1 MLLKPGY
8 IGSFFFYLDFVA
20 SISLLPDALLLWE
33 IQVGTNTDTAS
44 GTTVQLLTRLLV
56 QKKVQ
61 ILTQL
66 PRCAGVWRHWRR
78 RLLG

>member
-33 IQVGTNTDTAS
+33 IQVGTNADIAA
-44 GTTVQLLTRLLV
+44 GT
-56 QKKVQ
+56 
-61 ILTQL
+61 ILQ
-66 PRCAGVWRHWRR
+66 C
-78 RLLG
+78 